1 MWHFNMQGLPAY
13 DVTIKSRELLPHV
26 FNLTPTLSEGEREGS
41 YFLWHCLFAGF
52 ETSDPAIHRCIALC
66 CPDFPPPTLTVEDDS
81 LACSKKFKRANHKN
95 NHEGRIGII

>member
-26 FNLTPTLSEGEREGS
+26 FNLTPTLPEGEREGS

-66 CPDFPPPTLTVEDDS
+66 CPDFPPPTLIVGDDS
-81 LACSKKFKRANHKN
+81 LACSKNLK
-95 NHEGRIGII
+95 ERITKIIMKGGLE